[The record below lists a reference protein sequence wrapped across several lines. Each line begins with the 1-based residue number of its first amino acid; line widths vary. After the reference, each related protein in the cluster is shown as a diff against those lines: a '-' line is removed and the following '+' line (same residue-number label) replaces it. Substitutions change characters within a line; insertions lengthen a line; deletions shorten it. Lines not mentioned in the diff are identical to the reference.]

1 MFDQKRA
8 AIAAHHTQAQEHDHQ
23 WTWNIVAF
31 FLLLHISVISIGTLF
46 SSPMSLL
53 LFLGHTMID
62 RWTEKK
68 TVHTRTDVSIRCV
81 AFTEHM
87 PVIRNA
93 SIRRCRDTAER
104 NMFEIEIIKS
114 FPSIDENQAK
124 WQCGVSKW
132 IRAHTIGGWE
142 IMRSSIVLSQT
153 HMRWCVVWHG
163 TAVRTYLVNVFE
175 RR

>member
-1 MFDQKRA
+1 MKHRG
-8 AIAAHHTQAQEHDHQ
+8 
-23 WTWNIVAF
+23 F
-31 FLLLHISVISIGTLF
+31 FSSSTYFSHLDWDVILF
-46 SSPMSLL
+46 SYEFVVVFGSHHDWQMN
-53 LFLGHTMID
+53 
-62 RWTEKK
+62 RKK

-93 SIRRCRDTAER
+93 SIRRCRDTVER